1 MTVEIVPSVLA
12 ADFLRL
18 GESIRTVD
26 EGGAHRVQI
35 DVMDGRFVPNITM
48 GPDLVAAA
56 RAVTSMVI
64 EAHLMIVEPEK
75 FVPVFAQAGADVII
89 VHQEASPHIYRTLE
103 QIRELGKGAGVA
115 INPGTPSEVLSEV
128 LHLADVVLV
137 MTVNPGFGGQ
147 KFIESM
153 LPKIAKVREALEDK
167 GATALVEVDGG
178 INLETAPR
186 VTSAGA
192 QLLVAGTSVY
202 RAPSGVAPAI
212 AALQNAAQ
220 GAMTAGVRE

>member
-1 MTVEIVPSVLA
+1 
-12 ADFLRL
+12 
-18 GESIRTVD
+18 
-26 EGGAHRVQI
+26 
-35 DVMDGRFVPNITM
+35 
-48 GPDLVAAA
+48 
-56 RAVTSMVI
+56 
-64 EAHLMIVEPEK
+64 
-75 FVPVFAQAGADVII
+75 
-89 VHQEASPHIYRTLE
+89 
-103 QIRELGKGAGVA
+103 
-115 INPGTPSEVLSEV
+115 
-128 LHLADVVLV
+128 

-178 INLETAPR
+178 INLETASR

-202 RAPSGVAPAI
+202 RAPGGVASAI

>member
-1 MTVEIVPSVLA
+1 
-12 ADFLRL
+12 
-18 GESIRTVD
+18 
-26 EGGAHRVQI
+26 
-35 DVMDGRFVPNITM
+35 MDGRFVPNITM